1 MNERYNEQDPA
12 PQYDPEAARIRR
24 ALRAQKA
31 RRRKKMRS
39 RRLFLL
45 GMALILLF
53 VLVPNLWD
61 RAERLLYPRKYEA
74 LVEQWADTY
83 DLDPLLVDAFI
94 RTESINIAF
103 NKLRFFGV
111 ERGNGV
117 KTAVNNAV
125 NACSVRLNGELGC
138 TADKLH
144 SLFGGIYKIQ
154 IVFNELVAV
163 RILGIVFGVE
173 HAVEQAAGIFEQNG
187 AFAAAHR

>member
-1 MNERYNEQDPA
+1 MRNVHQNDVRKL
-12 PQYDPEAARIRR
+12 RR
-24 ALRAQKA
+24 AV
-31 RRRKKMRS
+31 
-39 RRLFLL
+39 LFEANIAVNI
-45 GMALILLF
+45 GQIN
-53 VLVPNLWD
+53 VL
-61 RAERLLYPRKYEA
+61 E
-74 LVEQWADTY
+74 
-83 DLDPLLVDAFI
+83 AFI

-117 KTAVNNAV
+117 KAAVNNAV
-125 NACSVRLNGELGC
+125 NACSVRLNGKLGC

-173 HAVEQAAGIFEQNG
+173 HAVEQASGIFEQNG

>member
-1 MNERYNEQDPA
+1 MRNVHQNDVRKL
-12 PQYDPEAARIRR
+12 RR
-24 ALRAQKA
+24 AV
-31 RRRKKMRS
+31 
-39 RRLFLL
+39 LFEANIAVNI
-45 GMALILLF
+45 GQIN
-53 VLVPNLWD
+53 VL
-61 RAERLLYPRKYEA
+61 E
-74 LVEQWADTY
+74 T
-83 DLDPLLVDAFI
+83 FI

-117 KTAVNNAV
+117 KAAVNNAV